1 MYGTNRESDN
11 AALAARDHVSALL
24 KGGLNFHRTGRLT
37 GAEVTY
43 RQILA
48 IDKEE
53 PRRALQKID
62 LRNSRS
68 SKSDGQRGIVLIT
81 LKQLDL
87 SPA

>member
-1 MYGTNRESDN
+1 M
-11 AALAARDHVSALL
+11 SALL

-62 LRNSRS
+62 LR
-68 SKSDGQRGIVLIT
+68 KFT
-81 LKQLDL
+81 
-87 SPA
+87 